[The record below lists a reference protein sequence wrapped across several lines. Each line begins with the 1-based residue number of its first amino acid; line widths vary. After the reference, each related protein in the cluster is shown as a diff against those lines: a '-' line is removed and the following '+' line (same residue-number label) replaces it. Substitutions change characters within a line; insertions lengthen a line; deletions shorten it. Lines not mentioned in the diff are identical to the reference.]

1 MTAFSDLEKK
11 SDEELRELLCAKQDE
26 IRRLR
31 FKAKENQ
38 LSDVSKIK
46 KIKKEIAQIQ
56 TLLTRSKDSQEQ

>member
-1 MTAFSDLEKK
+1 MNAFADLQNK
-11 SDEELRELLCAKQDE
+11 SAEELTELLHTKQDE

-38 LSDVSKIK
+38 LSDVSKIS

-56 TLLTRSKDSQEQ
+56 TLLTRSKKQ